1 MNKGKIKKNTKY
13 NATLNSIKGYIKKRV
28 AIPDSL
34 LTIVAKK
41 NATLYNRLYMY
52 NLSIENLQT
61 AREEYTTAFAVNNA
75 EKYNNIADK
84 YKNWDDATNDTMDM
98 NSTKSSNAVSA
109 KDKNSYLDKQKSGY
123 GTIVTRDKNE
133 QNEYNKA
140 RATAKS
146 NMFKSAKGASYSSLS
161 KTNRNTINK
170 YINDARK
177 SAKSGKIISVSTLA
191 KLSEYYKKGYI
202 SSGFFNSCIDYNN
215 ALESYNQAKAQTEID
230 EQTQITQR
238 AEIASQKFSNISTEY
253 DNKRHQ
259 YDQTATELNNKMSIL
274 EERGNGASATWYSR
288 LAKNEESS
296 KDNLIQKRASLI
308 KELNDS
314 VKNGDVA
321 YKSENGMK

>member
-1 MNKGKIKKNTKY
+1 M
-13 NATLNSIKGYIKKRV
+13 
-28 AIPDSL
+28 
-34 LTIVAKK
+34 
-41 NATLYNRLYMY
+41 
-52 NLSIENLQT
+52 
-61 AREEYTTAFAVNNA
+61 
-75 EKYNNIADK
+75 
-84 YKNWDDATNDTMDM
+84 
-98 NSTKSSNAVSA
+98 
-109 KDKNSYLDKQKSGY
+109 
-123 GTIVTRDKNE
+123 TRDKGE

-259 YDQTATELNNKMSIL
+259 YDQTATELNNNMSIL
-274 EERGNGASATWYSR
+274 AERGNGASATWYSR

-296 KDNLIQKRASLI
+296 RSNLIQKRTDL
-308 KELNDS
+308 
-314 VKNGDVA
+314 V
-321 YKSENGMK
+321 